1 MEWFDMGYYTVEMIQ
16 QQVYR
21 VQVQADS
28 SSDAIE
34 RVHNQHGD
42 VVVELPPEILTGASV
57 VIQQDHS

>member
-1 MEWFDMGYYTVEMIQ
+1 MEWFDMCYYTVEIIQ

-21 VQVQADS
+21 VQIQADS

-42 VVVELPPEILTGASV
+42 VVLELPPEILTGASV

>member
-1 MEWFDMGYYTVEMIQ
+1 MGYYTVEIIQ

-28 SSDAIE
+28 SGDAIE

-42 VVVELPPEILTGASV
+42 VVLELPPEILTGASV